1 MSIFNNISSILFI
14 ILMLVFNLSFY
25 KFFFFFSLVG
35 SRKDTWLWQIV
46 ELINLLF
53 NKNCDKV
60 KKQYL
65 NVAFPDFNS
74 LVICASVGK
83 MFTRPLICVWISCSL
98 PTEAGVGGRWG
109 EWKGEGITQNFLSC
123 LSPPLITPWTL

>member
-25 KFFFFFSLVG
+25 KFFFFLMG
-35 SRKDTWLWQIV
+35 SRKDTWLWKIV

-83 MFTRPLICVWISCSL
+83 MFTRPLICV
-98 PTEAGVGGRWG
+98 
-109 EWKGEGITQNFLSC
+109 
-123 LSPPLITPWTL
+123 

>member
-25 KFFFFFSLVG
+25 KFFFFFLMG
-35 SRKDTWLWQIV
+35 SRKDTWLWKIV

-83 MFTRPLICVWISCSL
+83 MFTRPLICV
-98 PTEAGVGGRWG
+98 
-109 EWKGEGITQNFLSC
+109 
-123 LSPPLITPWTL
+123 

>member
-25 KFFFFFSLVG
+25 KFFFFFFLVG

-83 MFTRPLICVWISCSL
+83 MFTRPLICV
-98 PTEAGVGGRWG
+98 
-109 EWKGEGITQNFLSC
+109 
-123 LSPPLITPWTL
+123 